1 MAKYGKKL
9 FKAINNNKIVYYDYQ
24 FINQLPNYNFLGTPI
39 KEVLNSDYSSHECV
53 LALSTYFK
61 EFEIITCNL
70 GSSEKNSILK
80 ININNKNIII
90 DTTLKFITDVST
102 YYNIFEPKN
111 IRTIKS
117 EEINNTLFYKYIKYY
132 RNNNKI
138 DANTLNKYFEIC
150 NNCKDYNNSNIEY
163 FISLILQRTTKKCNK
178 KLLYNK
184 Q

>member
-9 FKAINNNKIVYYDYQ
+9 FNAINNNKIVYYDYQ

-39 KEVLNSDYSSHECV
+39 KELLNNDYSSHECV

-90 DTTLKFITDVST
+90 DTTFKFITDVST
-102 YYNIFEPKN
+102 YYNIFEPTN

-117 EEINNTLFYKYIKYY
+117 EEINNTLLYKYIKYY
-132 RNNNKI
+132 KNNNRI
-138 DANTLNKYFEIC
+138 NTNILNKYFEIC
-150 NNCKDYNNSNIEY
+150 SNYNDYNNSNLEY
-163 FISLILQRTTKKCNK
+163 FISLYLHSPSKINK